1 MKSKRSSFITRDK
14 PRDRPIEINRA
25 RPLHVTTD
33 SIIERRFPAASYGLD
48 IDDIDPKA
56 LEIVLTL
63 QDAGYKAYIVGG
75 GVRDLLLGKH
85 PKDFDVATNAHPED
99 VKNLFKNC
107 RLIGRRFRLAHVY
120 FKYHIIEVATF
131 RGDHTQA
138 EHDETGS
145 SSEHGLIL
153 RDNVFGTMEE
163 DAIRRD
169 FSINALY
176 YDPVS
181 EEIID
186 FTGGLSD
193 LQNRKLKLIGDPL
206 KRFQEDPIR
215 LLRAARFVGKLGLSV
230 DESTHQALINSSQML
245 AHVSPARLFDEHM
258 KFFLHGHAKEVFDA
272 LASFGLLK
280 YLFPLVENI
289 FSKEGEPARAMINQ
303 ALLNTDLRVLED
315 KPINPAFLLA
325 VFLWQPMNVLKK
337 NYESNLHSIYEAYLR
352 AVNDVLSKQVENLAI
367 PKRLTQTVREIWQ
380 LQHLLERRR
389 PRQILTLLHHKR
401 FRAAY
406 DFLLLRV
413 IAGEVDSELADWWTE
428 IQELEISKQKQWI
441 RDLNQG
447 PHNHKEDQPVL
458 DQPVLNQVT
467 LSEPRSHSSESASSA
482 SPAATSSNHSLWN
495 QLNQLAQK
503 HRGLILK
510 HLFSDDSE
518 RFSKFSLQ
526 GPELFLDYS
535 KNKVTEE
542 IMSVLIELAHD
553 LDLSEKIEQLFSGAC
568 VNNTEARPALHMAC
582 RALPED
588 GYECMDQILAEQK
601 KMQKFITQVHSGKWR
616 GATGEKIKNIVNLG
630 IGGSDLGPHMITEAL
645 RDYSLGHC
653 ELYFISNIDGAA
665 LDLIFKKLNP
675 AETLFILASKSF
687 STQETLQN
695 GLTAREWIIKNL
707 GEGSTDK
714 HFIAI
719 TSKPKLAKEFG
730 INPKSCFEMWDFV
743 GGRYSLWSAIG
754 LPIALSIGYEN
765 FLKLL
770 SGARAMDQHFKD
782 ADFENNIPVILGL
795 LGIFYRNILNY
806 ETHAVLPYDDRLYF
820 LPSYLQ
826 QLDMESN
833 GKRVNKEGQLLDL
846 KTGPV
851 IWGGVGTNGQHAFH
865 QLLHQG
871 TSVVPTDFILIKNPY
886 HDLKNHH
893 EILLSHGLAQ
903 MQALMRGKTEAEA
916 MAELVSAGMDPDQAR
931 ILAPHKAIPGN
942 KPSNAIILNQ
952 LTPEALGSLIA
963 MYEHKVFVQSVIW
976 SINPFDQWGV
986 ELGKQLAGNLLS
998 ALTDSNKNL
1007 DDFNFDSSTRGLID
1021 QLLR

>member
-1 MKSKRSSFITRDK
+1 M
-14 PRDRPIEINRA
+14 N
-25 RPLHVTTD
+25 PLTEH
-33 SIIERRFPAASYGLD
+33 RFPAANYGLD

-56 LEIVLTL
+56 LEIVLAL
-63 QDAGYKAYIVGG
+63 QDAGYSAYIVGG

-85 PKDFDVATNAHPED
+85 PKDFDVATSAHPEE
-99 VKNLFKNC
+99 VRALFKNC

-138 EHDETGS
+138 DHDETGS

-153 RDNVFGTMEE
+153 RDNVFGTMAE

-169 FSINALY
+169 FTINALY

-193 LQNRKLKLIGDPL
+193 LQNKILKLIGDPL

-215 LLRAARFVGKLGLSV
+215 LLRAARFSGRLGLSI
-230 DESTHQALINSSQML
+230 EKKTGEALVKSREML

-272 LASFGLLK
+272 LAAFGLLS
-280 YLFPLVENI
+280 YLFPLLNTQPNQPNQE
-289 FSKEGEPARAMINQ
+289 MIQQ
-303 ALLNTDLRVLED
+303 ALINTDQRVAEG

-325 VFLWQPMNVLKK
+325 VFLWHPMQDLKK
-337 NYESNLHSIYEAYLR
+337 NYEANLHSSYEAYLR
-352 AVNDVLSKQVENLAI
+352 AVNDVLSKQVESLAV

-389 PRQILTLLHHKR
+389 PRQVLTLLGHKR

-406 DFLLLRV
+406 DFFLLRDLV
-413 IAGEVDSELADWWTE
+413 QEIEPGLAGWWTG

-441 RDLNQG
+441 RDLNQDSQQVLARQSNQPLGSVG
-447 PHNHKEDQPVL
+447 PVDLVGQVDQINQAGMDSVL
-458 DQPVLNQVT
+458 K
-467 LSEPRSHSSESASSA
+467 SEQAKKPHA
-482 SPAATSSNHSLWN
+482 SLWN
-495 QLNQLAQK
+495 QLSLLAQK

-510 HLFSDDSE
+510 HLFSEDSE
-518 RFSKFSLQ
+518 RFSKFSIQ

-535 KNKVTEE
+535 KNKITEE
-542 IMSVLIELAHD
+542 IMSVLIELAHNSG
-553 LDLSEKIEQLFSGAC
+553 LSDQIEQLFSGAC
-568 VNNTEARPALHMAC
+568 VNNTENRPALHMAC

-588 GYECMDQILAEQK
+588 GYECMDQILSEQK
-601 KMQKFITQVHSGKWR
+601 KMQKFITQIHSGKWR

-630 IGGSDLGPHMITEAL
+630 IGGSDLGPHMVTEAL
-645 RDYSLGHC
+645 RNYSLGHC
-653 ELYFISNIDGAA
+653 EIYFISNIDGAA

-695 GLTAREWIIKNL
+695 GLTARDWIIKNL

-719 TSKPKLAKEFG
+719 TSKPKLAKAFG

-770 SGARAMDQHFKD
+770 SGARAMDQHFKE

-795 LGIFYRNILNY
+795 LGVFYRNILNY

-833 GKRVNKEGQLLDL
+833 GKRVSKEGGLLDL

-871 TSVVPTDFILIKNPY
+871 TSVIPTDFILIKTPD
-886 HDLKNHH
+886 HDLNNHH

-916 MAELVSAGMDPDQAR
+916 MAELITAGMPEEQAR
-931 ILAPHKAIPGN
+931 FLAPHKAIPGN
-942 KPSNAIILNQ
+942 KPSNAIVLNK
-952 LTPEALGSLIA
+952 LTPESLGSLIA

-976 SINPFDQWGV
+976 GVNPFDQWGV

-998 ALTDSNKNL
+998 ALKTKNPE
-1007 DDFNFDSSTRGLID
+1007 DFNFDSSTNGLIAH
-1021 QLLR
+1021 LVS

>member
-1 MKSKRSSFITRDK
+1 V
-14 PRDRPIEINRA
+14 INPVEPPVE
-25 RPLHVTTD
+25 PLLKQL
-33 SIIERRFPAASYGLD
+33 IERRFPAADYGLD

-56 LEIVLTL
+56 LEIVLAL

-85 PKDFDVATNAHPED
+85 PKDFDVATNAHPEE

-120 FKYHIIEVATF
+120 FRYHIIEVATF

-169 FSINALY
+169 FTINSLY

-193 LQNRKLKLIGDPL
+193 LQNKILKLIGDPI

-230 DESTHQALINSSQML
+230 EKKTQTALEISRDML

-272 LASFGLLK
+272 LATFGLLK
-280 YLFPLVENI
+280 YLFPLIENT
-289 FSKEGEPARAMINQ
+289 FAQEGEPARAMINQ
-303 ALLNTDLRVLED
+303 ALINTDMRVAED
-315 KPINPAFLLA
+315 KPINPAFLIA
-325 VFLWQPMNVLKK
+325 VFLWQPMNVLKQ
-337 NYESNLHSIYEAYLR
+337 NYESNLHSVYEAYLR

-406 DFLLLRV
+406 DFFLLRSL
-413 IAGEVDSELADWWTE
+413 IGEVDLELADWWTG

-441 RDLNQG
+441 RDLNQA
-447 PHNHKEDQPVL
+447 
-458 DQPVLNQVT
+458 
-467 LSEPRSHSSESASSA
+467 SHGQNNSSQA
-482 SPAATSSNHSLWN
+482 SPNQISSNQINSDQASECSSGSELNSGLDSGLDSGLINAQPKNTSNHSLWN
-495 QLNQLAQK
+495 QLNQLSQK

-510 HLFSDDSE
+510 HLFSEDSE

-553 LDLSEKIEQLFSGAC
+553 LDLSDKIEQLFSGAC
-568 VNNTEARPALHMAC
+568 VNNTENRPALHMAC

-588 GYECMDQILAEQK
+588 GYECMDQILTEQK
-601 KMQKFITQVHSGKWR
+601 KMQKFITQIHSGKWR
-616 GATGEKIKNIVNLG
+616 GATGEKIRNIVNLG
-630 IGGSDLGPHMITEAL
+630 IGGSDLGPHMVTEAL

-653 ELYFISNIDGAA
+653 EIYFISNIDGAA

-695 GLTAREWIIKNL
+695 GLTARDWIINNL
-707 GEGSTDK
+707 GGESKALKDNKEIVDK

-730 INPKSCFEMWDFV
+730 MNPKSCFEMWDFV

-795 LGIFYRNILNY
+795 LGVFYRNILNY

-833 GKRVNKEGQLLDL
+833 GKRVNTQGELLNI

-871 TSVVPTDFILIKNPY
+871 TSVIPTDFILIKNPH

-903 MQALMRGKTEAEA
+903 MQALMRGKSEAEA
-916 MAELVSAGMDPDQAR
+916 MAELVSDGMDPDQAR
-931 ILAPHKAIPGN
+931 LLAPHKAIPGN
-942 KPSNAIILNQ
+942 KPSSAIVLNK

-976 SINPFDQWGV
+976 NINPFDQWGV
-986 ELGKQLAGNLLS
+986 ELGKQLAGNLLG
-998 ALTDSNKNL
+998 ALKNKNSEG
-1007 DDFNFDSSTRGLID
+1007 FDGSTSGLIHK
-1021 QLLR
+1021 LTS